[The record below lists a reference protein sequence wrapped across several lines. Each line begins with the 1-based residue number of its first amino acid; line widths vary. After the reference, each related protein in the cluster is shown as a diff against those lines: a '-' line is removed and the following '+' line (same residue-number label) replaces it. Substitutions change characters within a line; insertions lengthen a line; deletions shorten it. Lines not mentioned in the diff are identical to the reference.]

1 MRPERPPE
9 VSLRLP
15 VTRDGARL
23 PSGSPRP
30 VSVLVVEDQESIRD
44 LLGRLLRGE
53 HFDVQFAEDGD
64 AALDIVRHRPPPDLI
79 CLNIELPKKNGM
91 DVLREMREAGIDIP
105 VIILTGHDQVKD
117 RVRGLEAGADDYIS
131 KPFAWP
137 ELLARIRA
145 LVRRTV
151 TATGSLVMRV
161 DTLELDETT
170 QSVHRAGR
178 TIDLTRLEFR
188 LLRYLMR
195 NAGRIVTIKMIAAAV
210 WEQTFTDHSR
220 TYQNSLAALR
230 RKIEGEDPSIPGG
243 PRRLLHTIPGR
254 GYILD
259 PDYKP

>member
-1 MRPERPPE
+1 MRPVRPTE

-15 VTRDGARL
+15 VTSDGVRL
-23 PSGSPRP
+23 PSGSPRR

-44 LLGRLLRGE
+44 LLGRLLRSE

-64 AALDIVRHRPPPDLI
+64 AALETVRHRPPDLV

-91 DVLREMREAGIDIP
+91 DVLREMRETGIDIP

-117 RVRGLEAGADDYIS
+117 RVRGLEAGADDYMS

-151 TATGSLVMRV
+151 STEGALVMRV
-161 DTLELDETT
+161 DSLELDETS

-178 TIDLTRLEFR
+178 IIELTRLEFR

-230 RKIEGEDPSIPGG
+230 RKIEGEDPSVPGG

>member
-15 VTRDGARL
+15 VTPEGVRL
-23 PSGSPRP
+23 PAGSPRP
-30 VSVLVVEDQESIRD
+30 VSVLVVEDQESIRE
-44 LLGRLLRGE
+44 LLGRLLKSE
-53 HFDVQFAEDGD
+53 HFYVQFAEDGD
-64 AALDIVRHRPPPDLI
+64 AALERVRHAPPDLV
-79 CLNIELPKKNGM
+79 CLNIELPKKSGL
-91 DVLREMREAGIDIP
+91 DVLQEMRQAGIDIP

-117 RVRGLEAGADDYIS
+117 RVRGLDAGADDYIA

-151 TATGSLVMRV
+151 TAEGALVMRV
-161 DTLELDETT
+161 DSLELDETSHT
-170 QSVHRAGR
+170 VHRAGR
-178 TIDLTRLEFR
+178 LIELTRLEFR

-230 RKIEGEDPSIPGG
+230 RKIEGEDPSVPGG

>member
-1 MRPERPPE
+1 MRPDLPSE
-9 VSLRLP
+9 VSLHLP
-15 VTRDGARL
+15 VTPDAVRT
-23 PSGSPRP
+23 
-30 VSVLVVEDQESIRD
+30 VTVLVVEDEESIRD

-53 HFDVQFAEDGD
+53 HFNVRFAEDGEAGID
-64 AALDIVRHRPPPDLI
+64 SVRRTPPDLV

-91 DVLREMREAGIDIP
+91 DVLQEMRQAGIDIP

-117 RVRGLEAGADDYIS
+117 RVRGLEAGADDYIT

-145 LVRRTV
+145 LVRRTR
-151 TATGSLVMRV
+151 TTSGALVMRV
-161 DTLELDETT
+161 DTLELDETAQT
-170 QSVHRAGR
+170 VRRAGR
-178 TIDLTRLEFR
+178 SIDLTRLEFR

-230 RKIEGEDPSIPGG
+230 RKIEGEDPSVPGG

>member
-9 VSLRLP
+9 LSLRLP
-15 VTRDGARL
+15 VPADGVRF

-64 AALDIVRHRPPPDLI
+64 AALEAVRHRPPDLI

-91 DVLREMREAGIDIP
+91 DVLREMRETGIDIP

-117 RVRGLEAGADDYIS
+117 RVRGLEAGADDYIA

-151 TATGSLVMRV
+151 TASGSLVMRV
-161 DTLELDETT
+161 DTLELDETS

-178 TIDLTRLEFR
+178 TIELTRLEFR

>member
-1 MRPERPPE
+1 MNSDSPFEAFIPDRP
-9 VSLRLP
+9 VLP
-15 VTRDGARL
+15 A
-23 PSGSPRP
+23 GSPRP
-30 VSVLVVEDQESIRD
+30 VSVLVVEDQESIRE
-44 LLGRLLRGE
+44 LLSRLLRSE
-53 HFDVQFAEDGD
+53 HYDVRFAEDGEI
-64 AALDIVRHRPPPDLI
+64 ALELVRRFPPDLV

-91 DVLREMREAGIDIP
+91 EVLSEMRETGIDIP
-105 VIILTGHDQVKD
+105 VIILTGHDQVRD
-117 RVRGLEAGADDYIS
+117 RVRGLEAGADDYMS

-151 TATGSLVMRV
+151 ADSGAIVMRV
-161 DTLELDETT
+161 DDLELDETSAT
-170 QSVHRAGR
+170 VHRAGR
-178 TIDLTRLEFR
+178 HIELTRLEFR

-195 NAGRIVTIKMIAAAV
+195 NAGRVVTIKMIAAAV
-210 WEQTFTDHSR
+210 WEQTFTEHSR

-243 PRRLLHTIPGR
+243 PRRLLHTIPGQ